1 MTYHTLEQALACDRI
16 EDEIDEQRINLLNR
30 EREISS
36 LTAKIETQERLIRDL
51 QRQIDRT
58 GDPESFMPD
67 IRELER
73 VISNLER
80 QLDNARDEERK
91 GESELRDAIANW
103 KNNGC
108 DNPVKPSE
116 DI

>member
-1 MTYHTLEQALACDRI
+1 MTYHTLEQTLACDRI
-16 EDEIDEQRINLLNR
+16 EYEIDQWRIRLLKLEN
-30 EREISS
+30 EISS
-36 LTAKIETQERLIRDL
+36 LTENIETQEWLIRDK

-67 IRELER
+67 IRGLER

-80 QLDNARDEERK
+80 QLNIARNNKQEA
-91 GESELRDAIANW
+91 ESDLREVIANW

>member
-1 MTYHTLEQALACDRI
+1 MTYHTLEQALACTNIESDLNEERI
-16 EDEIDEQRINLLNR
+16 KLLNR

-36 LTAKIETQERLIRDL
+36 LTANIETQEWLLRDR
-51 QRQIDRT
+51 QRQADET
-58 GDPESFMPD
+58 GDHENFDPD
-67 IRELER
+67 IKNLER

-80 QLDNARDEERK
+80 QLNKARDNKQEA
-91 GESELRDAIANW
+91 ESNLRDAIANW

>member
-1 MTYHTLEQALACDRI
+1 MTYHTPEQALACANI
-16 EDEIDEQRINLLNR
+16 EDEIDEECIKLLNR
-30 EREISS
+30 GREISS
-36 LTAKIETQERLIRDL
+36 LTAKIETQEWLLRDK
-51 QRQIDRT
+51 QRQADET
-58 GDPESFMPD
+58 GDHENIGPD

-80 QLDNARDEERK
+80 QLDSARNEK
-91 GESELRDAIANW
+91 LKSESDLRNAIANW
-103 KNNGC
+103 KNNEC